1 MTARGSA
8 NPGNT
13 ASRRRLRSDYL
24 HALVEIML
32 FLQLL
37 IDGLAAG
44 ALYALTAVGF
54 AIIYNGTR
62 ILHMAHAAVFTFG
75 GYMLYV
81 FVKLGLHPAFA
92 VLFGLAGAACLGV
105 LIDRIVYKPLRARKS
120 SEAALFV
127 ASIGVL
133 TLLQSIYAII
143 FTTDTLY
150 VRQGTLH
157 TFDIGDI
164 RLTIMHMIAA
174 GIAIVVF
181 PALQL
186 FLTRTRYGRA
196 MRALADNPSLAI
208 VRGVNVENLY
218 MLIFAVGSL
227 LAGFAVCLI
236 AYDLGV
242 RPEMGFSVIFVSL
255 VAVIVGGVGYLP
267 GAAAGGFL
275 LGILQNLSLW
285 QLSGRWM
292 DVIVF
297 GALLVFLVFRPQGI
311 FGHLQSTRRV

>member
-1 MTARGSA
+1 
-8 NPGNT
+8 
-13 ASRRRLRSDYL
+13 
-24 HALVEIML
+24 ML
-32 FLQLL
+32 FLQLF

-75 GYMLYV
+75 GYTLYV
-81 FVKLGLHPAFA
+81 LVKLHVPSPVA
-92 VLFGLAGAACLGV
+92 VVLALASAAAMGV

-120 SEAALFV
+120 SEAALFI
-127 ASIGVL
+127 ASIGAL
-133 TLLQSIYAII
+133 TLLQSIYAIV

-150 VRQGTLH
+150 LRQGALQ
-157 TFDIGDI
+157 TFDFGEI
-164 RLTIMHMIAA
+164 RITIVHIIAA
-174 GIAIVVF
+174 AIALVVF
-181 PALQL
+181 PALQV
-186 FLTRTRYGRA
+186 FLMRTRYGRA
-196 MRALADNPSLAI
+196 MRALADNPGLAV
-208 VRGVNVENLY
+208 VRGVNVERLY

-227 LAGFAVCLI
+227 LAGLAVVLI
-236 AYDLGV
+236 AFDLGV
-242 RPEMGFSVIFVSL
+242 RPEMGFPVIFVSL

-275 LGILQNLSLW
+275 LGLLQNLSLW

-297 GALLVFLVFRPQGI
+297 GALLIFLIFRPQGI
-311 FGHLQSTRRV
+311 FGHLQATRRV